1 MAEEDDQTN
10 SRVMEEVSAYI
21 SKSGEACLPP
31 EVVSKAKHHI
41 LDTLAAMV
49 SGSTL
54 KPGQLAKRHAKN
66 HAGVREALVVAS
78 QITTSAIDAAFANGM
93 MAHADETD
101 DFNPRAKMH
110 AGVAIVPAALAM
122 AEREG
127 ADGMGFLK
135 AVVAGCDIGGRVNR
149 VLGSKEEL
157 RGVARCSNGMGGNFG
172 AATAAASVLRLA
184 DEEVR
189 YVLSFAAEQ
198 ASGVTF
204 WMSDQEHA
212 LKACVYG
219 GMPARNGVTSAIL
232 VQSGF
237 TGVLDPF
244 CGQNNF
250 FKAYSA
256 TPNPRRELLI
266 EGLGREYEIMYG
278 CIKQFSVGSP
288 IQGPLNAL
296 LLLMEKHGLRAK
308 DVDRLVATTYG
319 EGAKV
324 VDNREMPDINLQHI
338 LALTL
343 VDGGLTFESSHSFER
358 MSDPSVLSVK
368 KRITLVGDPGF
379 GTTKRQGI
387 VEITTKDGA
396 RLREHVVSPRG
407 MMENPMTTEEVEKK
421 CRELLEPVLGQ
432 EQTHELI
439 DRVWNLEKVGNMR
452 TLRSLLSA

>member
-1 MAEEDDQTN
+1 
-10 SRVMEEVSAYI
+10 
-21 SKSGEACLPP
+21 
-31 EVVSKAKHHI
+31 
-41 LDTLAAMV
+41 
-49 SGSTL
+49 
-54 KPGQLAKRHAKN
+54 
-66 HAGVREALVVAS
+66 
-78 QITTSAIDAAFANGM
+78 
-93 MAHADETD
+93 
-101 DFNPRAKMH
+101 MH
-110 AGVAIVPAALAM
+110 AGVAIIPAALSM

-127 ADGMGFLK
+127 ADGMSFLK

-157 RGVARCSNGMGGNFG
+157 RGIARCSNGIGGNFG
-172 AATAAASVLRLA
+172 AATAAASVLRLKE
-184 DEEVR
+184 EEVR

-237 TGVLDPF
+237 TGVSDPF

-250 FKAYSA
+250 FKAYST
-256 TPNPRRELLI
+256 TPNPRRELLT
-266 EGLGREYEIMYG
+266 EGLGKEYEIMYG

-308 DVDRLVATTYG
+308 DVDSLVATTYG

-343 VDGGLTFESSHSFER
+343 VDGGLTFKTSHSFER
-358 MSDPSVLSVK
+358 MSDPAVLAVK
-368 KRITLVGDPGF
+368 KRITLAGDPGF

-387 VEITTKDGA
+387 VEVTTQDGA
-396 RLREHVVSPRG
+396 KLREHVVSPRG

-432 EQTHELI
+432 EHTQELI
-439 DRVWNLEKVGNMR
+439 DRIWNLEKVGNMR
-452 TLRSLLSA
+452 TLRPLLSA